1 MKALQ
6 EMPKT
11 FDRMSTR
18 EELHQVLDL
27 LSEPGRPWVADALR
41 ATRDGENEN
50 EDAVATVCD
59 LWQPTA
65 GQPQEVLAEV
75 DSWTELLVT
84 KPERVN

>member
-41 ATRDGENEN
+41 ATRDGENE
-50 EDAVATVCD
+50 DRVATVSD
-59 LWQPTA
+59 LWQATA
-65 GQPQEVLAEV
+65 SGQQQEILPEV

-84 KPERVN
+84 KSERVN

>member
-6 EMPKT
+6 EMTKT

-27 LSEPGRPWVADALR
+27 LSERGRPWIADALR
-41 ATRDGENEN
+41 VTRDGENE
-50 EDAVATVCD
+50 DTVATVSD
-59 LWQPTA
+59 LWQETA
-65 GQPQEVLAEV
+65 SGQQREILPEA

-84 KPERVN
+84 KSERVN